1 MIGQTPNPRYD
12 GVKLS
17 AATVALLAC
26 LYPSTAAAGRP
37 VSHHPK
43 SHTNR
48 AHMNP
53 ISCYRAEKGV

>member
-26 LYPSTAAAGRP
+26 LYPPAAIGKP

-43 SHTNR
+43 AHANR